1 MDAIAQVTDNSIPTS
16 DTPVLQPGGLNVLC
30 RLLYETTSTH
40 FDVLLEADVSEVS
53 LEGMNKYRITVS
65 SNQNDSEEK
74 LRAELDINLR
84 EAMNSVSIEGNSP
97 LYFAISNR
105 TFDLGDLDIDSSI
118 QEVVDMG
125 LINYQIKSGIRP
137 GSALESQPIHFD
149 MVASNLIKASISA
162 LLAQFTVCHK
172 QVIKNAGHLFAS
184 RQDYIRDMCKWMARS
199 TDSISTS
206 ITGKTKNCEYNL
218 L

>member
-1 MDAIAQVTDNSIPTS
+1 MDAAYSLVITR
-16 DTPVLQPGGLNVLC
+16 G
-30 RLLYETTSTH
+30 STVM
-40 FDVLLEADVSEVS
+40 F
-53 LEGMNKYRITVS
+53 S
-65 SNQNDSEEK
+65 SVILISCLVFISTNQNDTEEK

-97 LYFAISNR
+97 LYFAITNR
-105 TFDLGDLDIDSSI
+105 TFDISDLDIESSI

-125 LINYQIKSGIRP
+125 LINYQVKSGIRP
-137 GSALESQPIHFD
+137 GSPLESQPLYFD

-162 LLAQFTVCHK
+162 LLAQFIVCHK
-172 QVIKNAGHLFAS
+172 QVIQNAGHLFAS

-199 TDSISTS
+199 TDAISTS